1 MIEEIA
7 HDSGRGAP
15 LMKVAFRNPYFNQRD
30 EETIV
35 APEGVYSGQF
45 VYFGKK
51 AQLTVGNVK
60 PVGQMPEGTIV
71 CNMERYPAD
80 RGKIAKCSGEYVTI
94 IGHNEDAR
102 TTKVRMPSGSKKTIS
117 SDCRAMVGIIAG
129 GGRIEKPV
137 MKAGNSHHKYKAKRE
152 HRGAARHGAARRGT
166 RRMREGVAAAQ
177 RPCAASL
184 HAPTAPSHPLRPPVP
199 PSPHRQR
206 VAEGA
211 RRGHEP
217 GGPPARRR
225 QPPAPGHGLDALAHG
240 AARTEGRPYR
250 RAPHGPRA
258 RPRGGQ
264 GRRVGGARAG
274 ASPACLHGCTPC
286 PFTFAALC
294 A

>member
-1 MIEEIA
+1 VPCAFALARASPLARLLLLLLLRRATDLKGVIEEIA

-94 IGHNEDAR
+94 IGHNEDAH

-152 HRGAARHGAARRGT
+152 HRTAARRGVCGISL
-166 RRMREGVAAAQ
+166 RRRAAREARRCMPV
-177 RPCAASL
+177 
-184 HAPTAPSHPLRPPVP
+184 HAPRRHLTNHFVLP
-199 PSPHRQR
+199 PSPSLSLSPQ
-206 VAEGA
+206 A
-211 RRGHEP
+211 
-217 GGPPARRR
+217 
-225 QPPAPGHGLDALAHG
+225 
-240 AARTEGRPYR
+240 TS
-250 RAPHGPRA
+250 
-258 RPRGGQ
+258 
-264 GRRVGGARAG
+264 GRR
-274 ASPACLHGCTPC
+274 C
-286 PFTFAALC
+286 AAWP
-294 A
+294 

>member
-152 HRGAARHGAARRGT
+152 HRGAPRRGAARRGAARGACGRALRRRRGPALRPFT
-166 RRMREGVAAAQ
+166 RPRRHLTRFVLPSPPLPTGNEWPKVRGVAMNPVDHPHGGGNHQ
-177 RPCAASL
+177 HLGMASTRSR
-184 HAPTAPSHPLRPPVP
+184 TAPPGQKVGLI
-199 PSPHRQR
+199 
-206 VAEGA
+206 AA
-211 RRGHEP
+211 RRTGRVRGRAEVK
-217 GGPPARRR
+217 GG
-225 QPPAPGHGLDALAHG
+225 
-240 AARTEGRPYR
+240 E
-250 RAPHGPRA
+250 
-258 RPRGGQ
+258 
-264 GRRVGGARAG
+264 
-274 ASPACLHGCTPC
+274 
-286 PFTFAALC
+286 
-294 A
+294 

>member
-1 MIEEIA
+1 VPCAFALARASPLARLLLLLLLLLRRATDLKGVIEEIA

-94 IGHNEDAR
+94 IGHNEDAH

-152 HRGAARHGAARRGT
+152 HRTAARRSVCGISL
-166 RRMREGVAAAQ
+166 RRSAAREARRCVPVHAPRRHLTHHFVLPLSPSLSLSPQATSG
-177 RPCAASL
+177 RRCAAW
-184 HAPTAPSHPLRPPVP
+184 P
-199 PSPHRQR
+199 
-206 VAEGA
+206 
-211 RRGHEP
+211 
-217 GGPPARRR
+217 
-225 QPPAPGHGLDALAHG
+225 
-240 AARTEGRPYR
+240 
-250 RAPHGPRA
+250 
-258 RPRGGQ
+258 
-264 GRRVGGARAG
+264 
-274 ASPACLHGCTPC
+274 
-286 PFTFAALC
+286 
-294 A
+294 

>member
-1 MIEEIA
+1 
-7 HDSGRGAP
+7 
-15 LMKVAFRNPYFNQRD
+15 MKVAFRNPYFNQRD

-94 IGHNEDAR
+94 IGHNEDAQ

-137 MKAGNSHHKYKAKRE
+137 MKAGNSHHKYKAKRNE
-152 HRGAARHGAARRGT
+152 WPKVRGVAMNPVDHPHGGGNHQHLGMASTRSRTAPPGQKVGLIAARRTG
-166 RRMREGVAAAQ
+166 
-177 RPCAASL
+177 
-184 HAPTAPSHPLRPPVP
+184 
-199 PSPHRQR
+199 R
-206 VAEGA
+206 VRGRAEVK
-211 RRGHEP
+211 
-217 GGPPARRR
+217 GG
-225 QPPAPGHGLDALAHG
+225 
-240 AARTEGRPYR
+240 E
-250 RAPHGPRA
+250 
-258 RPRGGQ
+258 
-264 GRRVGGARAG
+264 
-274 ASPACLHGCTPC
+274 
-286 PFTFAALC
+286 
-294 A
+294 

>member
-1 MIEEIA
+1 MPSA
-7 HDSGRGAP
+7 RSP
-15 LMKVAFRNPYFNQRD
+15 PQVAFRNPYFNQRD

-94 IGHNEDAR
+94 IGHNEDAH

-137 MKAGNSHHKYKAKRE
+137 MTAGNSHHKYKAKRE
-152 HRGAARHGAARRGT
+152 RAAPRAQAMRAVEAARRHCSRTHT
-166 RRMREGVAAAQ
+166 RR
-177 RPCAASL
+177 
-184 HAPTAPSHPLRPPVP
+184 T
-199 PSPHRQR
+199 
-206 VAEGA
+206 
-211 RRGHEP
+211 
-217 GGPPARRR
+217 
-225 QPPAPGHGLDALAHG
+225 
-240 AARTEGRPYR
+240 
-250 RAPHGPRA
+250 
-258 RPRGGQ
+258 
-264 GRRVGGARAG
+264 RVGGARARAPSARG
-274 ASPACLHGCTPC
+274 YVPWR
-286 PFTFAALC
+286 
-294 A
+294 